1 MTPGAFDRYV
11 DGLFLLLRLVRVV
24 WGLPGLWGVY
34 KPLGLTVLLVARLGD
49 VSPALSLGGL
59 KVDGSPVPLG
69 STATHDP
76 TGIPKSLW
84 ARRKPLDKT
93 RETPK

>member
-11 DGLFLLLRLVRVV
+11 DGLFLLLRWVGVV

-49 VSPALSLGGL
+49 VSTALSLGGL
-59 KVDGSPVPLG
+59 KVDEGPVPLG

-76 TGIPKSLW
+76 ILIAREVW
-84 ARRKPLDKT
+84 ARWKPLDKT